1 LRLETRASRAV
12 LCVIL
17 CLSTAAASP
26 RSLLPDFGFI
36 LNRLFPKPVVQPPMP
51 SIATA
56 PAVTRDCSVGP
67 IPPVD
72 DEEAQSFEAAAG
84 TPNEVNL
91 SGLTPATRIALARFQ
106 RSIATLGGKV
116 AVTSAYR
123 PPAYQAH
130 LQVVWDKWTQLRGR
144 LEPGCASVRA
154 QVEDEFKRHGLL
166 ASQRPVPFSD
176 HTRGV
181 GFDAAVL
188 LRRGRLDRVALNAGV
203 RRPDVVRDPV
213 HFRLI
218 ESLQRR

>member
-1 LRLETRASRAV
+1 MRLETRVPRAV
-12 LCVIL
+12 LCVVL
-17 CLSTAAASP
+17 CLSTAAATT
-26 RSLLPDFGFI
+26 RSFLPDFKHVFEQF
-36 LNRLFPKPVVQPPMP
+36 FPKPVALAPQP

-56 PAVTRDCSVGP
+56 AAVMPDCFVGP
-67 IPPVD
+67 IPPLD
-72 DEEAQSFEAAAG
+72 DQEAQSFEAAAG
-84 TPNEVNL
+84 TPGEVNL
-91 SGLTPATRIALARFQ
+91 SGLTPATRIALARFE

-116 AVTSAYR
+116 EVTSAYR

-130 LQVVWDKWTQLRGR
+130 LQVVWDKWMQLRGR
-144 LEPGCASVRA
+144 MEPGCAEVRA
-154 QVEDEFKRHGLL
+154 QVEDEFKRHELL

-203 RRPDVVRDPV
+203 RRPDIVRDPV

>member
-1 LRLETRASRAV
+1 LRLETRASGAV

-17 CLSTAAASP
+17 YLSTAAAAP
-26 RSLLPDFGFI
+26 RGVLPDFEHIFEQ
-36 LNRLFPKPVVQPPMP
+36 LFPKPVAQLPMP

-56 PAVTRDCSVGP
+56 PAVMPGCSVGP
-67 IPPVD
+67 IPPLD
-72 DEEAQSFEAAAG
+72 DQEAQSFEAAAG
-84 TPNEVNL
+84 TPDEVNL

-116 AVTSAYR
+116 EVTSAYR

-130 LQVVWDKWTQLRGR
+130 LQVVWDKWMQLRGR
-144 LEPGCASVRA
+144 MEPACAEVRA
-154 QVEDEFKRHGLL
+154 QVEDEFQRHGLL

-188 LRRGRLDRVALNAGV
+188 LRRGRLDRVALNAGI